1 MLWWSLIRVYSSVM
15 SERGFRNP
23 HSLKQTSLSDIWE
36 DLHSGIRHVF
46 NRQNMPKARRIE
58 LHTYPPNLSSFAAR
72 RIFILTYNRH
82 VYNYCNTMQ
91 QDEPKKNL
99 SGGGAGF
106 VGLKLYRKIEEFLM
120 DHINSLKLVCYF
132 ICLLHA

>member
-1 MLWWSLIRVYSSVM
+1 M
-15 SERGFRNP
+15 SGRGFRNP
-23 HSLKQTSLSDIWE
+23 HGMKQMSLSDIWE

-46 NRQNMPKARRIE
+46 SRQNMSKARHIE

-82 VYNYCNTMQ
+82 VFNYFTAVQ
-91 QDEPKKNL
+91 PDEPKKNL
-99 SGGGAGF
+99 SGGGARF